1 MKKLSL
7 FLCAFVLLNAIAN
20 IANIW
25 QHHNILMGFFVAPEI
40 LALLTAL
47 FITQEIFPQ
56 KNPWLY
62 FVASTVII
70 LVTLCKISFFAVPKF
85 FHRSFNLY
93 IDIAYIPDLLHFV
106 YHSLPLWKFLLAS
119 TVAICSVGFLYWIF
133 SKCLYFCTLQI
144 KQYKKVSCTAG
155 FLLLL
160 LHVSGTY
167 VFHPSCVME
176 IATQV
181 DFLNNKPHY
190 ENQYRWL
197 IENVEQSAKDSSYDL
212 KHLQGNNV
220 LLFFVESY
228 GKTIFS
234 KVDHQ
239 KLIEKRLHSFA
250 TMLSEKQYHSCSHYI
265 ISPTF
270 GGNSWLAHGAMSC
283 GVKTFNQIIFDML
296 INSNLK
302 TMAHH
307 FRHAGYRAVSVMPGT
322 TKPWPAG
329 KFFGFD
335 QKYHSWHFDYAGP
348 KYGWCTM
355 TDQYV
360 IDYIHRQEIQKAPQP
375 LFVEYVLISSHAPFH
390 IQPPYIENWEQIKN
404 GALYHDKQ
412 TITYPI
418 VWPDLS
424 NATEGYVRSIDYVLH
439 SIEDYLAQKIHDNS
453 LVIILGDHQPHGT
466 ITGSNPSW
474 AVPIHIICR
483 DAKLLEPFIK
493 EGYTPGLIPQQNP
506 PYKGMENFL
515 YPFLQSFSSK

>member
-1 MKKLSL
+1 MKKIAI
-7 FLCAFVLLNAIAN
+7 FLCAFLLLNIVAN
-20 IANIW
+20 IANVW
-25 QHHNILMGFFVAPEI
+25 QHHNVLFGLFVAPEI
-40 LALLTAL
+40 FAVLLAL
-47 FITQEIFPQ
+47 FITIEIFPS

-62 FVASTVII
+62 FVASTTIV
-70 LVTLCKISFFAVPKF
+70 LVTLCKLSFFAVPKF

-93 IDIAYIPDLLHFV
+93 IDLAYIPDLLHFV
-106 YHSLPLWKFLLAS
+106 YHSLPLWKFLLGS
-119 TVAICSVGFLYWIF
+119 VVTVSVVGFLYWVLH
-133 SKCLYFCTLQI
+133 KCLHC
-144 KQYKKVSCTAG
+144 CTAEIKEHKKISLATMS

-160 LHVSGTY
+160 HASGVY
-167 VFHPSCVME
+167 VFHPSCVRE
-176 IATQV
+176 IAAQV

-190 ENQYRWL
+190 ENQYRQL
-197 IENVEQSAKDSSYDL
+197 IENVEETAKNTSYDL
-212 KHLQGNNV
+212 KYLRKNNV

-228 GKTIFS
+228 GKTIFD
-234 KVDHQ
+234 KARHQ
-239 KLIEKRLHSFA
+239 QLLQPRLDSFSA
-250 TMLSEKQYHSCSHYI
+250 MLKEKQYNVCSHFI

-296 INSNLK
+296 LGSKLK
-302 TMAHH
+302 TMAHY
-307 FRHAGYRAVSVMPGT
+307 FRQAGYRAISVMPGT

-335 QKYHSWHFDYAGP
+335 QKYHAWHFDYRGP

-360 IDYIHRQEIQKAPQP
+360 IDYIHREEVQKSSPP

-390 IQPPYIENWEQIKN
+390 IQPPYIEDWKN
-404 GALYHDKQ
+404 LKDGALYHDTQ

-418 VWPDLS
+418 VWPNLS

-439 SIEDYLAQKIHDNS
+439 SIEDYLAQKIDDDS
-453 LVIILGDHQPHGT
+453 LIIVLGDHQPHGT

-483 DAKLLEPFIK
+483 DSKLLEPFIRQ
-493 EGYTPGLIPQQNP
+493 GYTPGLIPTQKP
-506 PYKGMENFL
+506 PYTGMENFL
-515 YPFLQSFSSK
+515 YPFLQNFSSK